1 MAERD
6 EEEEEIPCMDCSVNG
21 QIETMVFIR
30 TEPDGAKR
38 FECPRGHSILFR
50 HP

>member
-1 MAERD
+1 MAEERD
-6 EEEEEIPCMDCSVNG
+6 VEVLPCADCVGEGFS
-21 QIETMVFIR
+21 ETMVFIR

>member
-1 MAERD
+1 MAEPD
-6 EEEEEIPCMDCSVNG
+6 EEVIPCADCTGEGFS
-21 QIETMVFIR
+21 ETMVFIR

>member
-1 MAERD
+1 MAEPD
-6 EEEEEIPCMDCSVNG
+6 EEIPCVDCTGEG
-21 QIETMVFIR
+21 QTETMSFIR

-50 HP
+50 YP